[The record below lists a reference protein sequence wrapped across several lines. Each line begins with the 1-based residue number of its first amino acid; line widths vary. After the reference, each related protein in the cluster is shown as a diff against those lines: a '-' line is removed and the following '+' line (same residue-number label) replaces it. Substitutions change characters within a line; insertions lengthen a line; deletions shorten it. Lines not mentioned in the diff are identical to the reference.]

1 MSQADR
7 LRRWAGS
14 GEVLQRFPD
23 VVRCSWPIREQLFYT
38 PKSIQFWFYKFL
50 LTLNCFHMYIFLNI
64 NLDVMRMI
72 TVNDFFFVS
81 VMIDGFDYGC
91 CQRWGDVI
99 LSCQKQNFKELGV
112 VETRNDRYAINQNW
126 KKLLVDGNRMK
137 TYLHMSK
144 YYYSLSDR

>member
-1 MSQADR
+1 M
-7 LRRWAGS
+7 
-14 GEVLQRFPD
+14 VLQISAD
-23 VVRCSWPIREQLFYT
+23 IELFSYV
-38 PKSIQFWFYKFL
+38 
-50 LTLNCFHMYIFLNI
+50 YIFKYQF
-64 NLDVMRMI
+64 RCYE
-72 TVNDFFFVS
+72 NDNCKWFFFVS